1 MADQKLSKEQRAAIV
16 RDFEMALRAA
26 LAEADQQTAVISKHM
41 FGGAGFYG
49 DGEFFAAWFG
59 DDSLHLKLSEADRIA
74 LAKLTGVNHKPE
86 DGQYILLSRTW
97 LDDPQR
103 SGEWIAKSVQYA
115 HSLSKGKG
123 KRRAK

>member
-59 DDSLHLKLSEADRIA
+59 DDSLHLE
-74 LAKLTGVNHKPE
+74 TE
-86 DGQYILLSRTW
+86 
-97 LDDPQR
+97 R
-103 SGEWIAKSVQYA
+103 SGSDRVGETDRCKSQAGRWTIYPAAA
-115 HSLSKGKG
+115 HMVG
-123 KRRAK
+123 